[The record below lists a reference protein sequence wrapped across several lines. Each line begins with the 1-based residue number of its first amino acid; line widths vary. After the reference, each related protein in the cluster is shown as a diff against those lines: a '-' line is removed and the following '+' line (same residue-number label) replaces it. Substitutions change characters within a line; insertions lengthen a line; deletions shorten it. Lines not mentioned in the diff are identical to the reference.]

1 MPVGMWS
8 AGSWCVSICRGGKAL
23 ALMMHP
29 SKWKLMLYH
38 FFVWIVILPVC
49 LLIDMWLVPLRRCGF
64 TPISAQRIAFSCS
77 VVIVVIVTI
86 GWVTTTTTTTLS
98 ELLAFPDSIKFE
110 ITISGS
116 LFYSLLNFIK
126 ILAILLLCFGSL
138 VLNSLAPVVFAL
150 KLILYFPNL
159 MCALLFAAIVVLVI
173 FKS

>member
-1 MPVGMWS
+1 MWS
-8 AGSWCVSICRGGKAL
+8 TSPWCVSLYRGGKAL
-23 ALMMHP
+23 ALMLHP
-29 SKWKLMLYH
+29 SQWKLLLYH
-38 FFVWIVILPVC
+38 SFVWIVILPVC
-49 LLIDMWLVPLRRCGF
+49 LLIDMWLVPLRRCGC
-64 TPISAQRIAFSCS
+64 TPIGAQRIAFTCS

-86 GWVTTTTTTTLS
+86 GWVTTTTTTLS
-98 ELLAFPDSIKFE
+98 ELLAFPDSLKFE

-138 VLNSLAPVVFAL
+138 VLNSLALVVFAL
-150 KLILYFPNL
+150 KFILYFPNL

>member
-1 MPVGMWS
+1 MWS
-8 AGSWCVSICRGGKAL
+8 ASSWCVSICRGCKAL
-23 ALMMHP
+23 ALMVHP
-29 SKWKLMLYH
+29 SQWKLLLYH

-49 LLIDMWLVPLRRCGF
+49 LLIDMWLVPLRRCGC

-86 GWVTTTTTTTLS
+86 GWVTTTTTTTTLS

-110 ITISGS
+110 ITLSGS

-138 VLNSLAPVVFAL
+138 VLNCLALVVFAL
-150 KLILYFPNL
+150 KFILYFPNL